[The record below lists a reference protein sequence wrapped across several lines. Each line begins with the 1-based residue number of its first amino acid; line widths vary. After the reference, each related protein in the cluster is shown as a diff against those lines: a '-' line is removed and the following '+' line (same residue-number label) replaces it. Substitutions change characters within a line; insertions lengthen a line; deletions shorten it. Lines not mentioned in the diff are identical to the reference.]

1 MGCEQM
7 RLELRPEDLTA
18 SLQVP
23 ASMDHWDEAMDF
35 IAAQA
40 EASLGNQS
48 AIYRLRLACEEI
60 LSNVIRE
67 TSDDQLSGRDITLW
81 ISSFALHAASPPTFA
96 IRIEDNG
103 PHYDPELGEERHVN
117 VDLPISD
124 RKPGGLGL
132 FLVQKSVDVAE
143 YHYFD
148 SRNTYCLAIRM

>member
-1 MGCEQM
+1 M

-23 ASMDHWDEAMDF
+23 ASMDHWDEAMAF
-35 IAAQA
+35 IAVQA
-40 EASLGNQS
+40 EASLTNQS

-67 TSDDQLSGRDITLW
+67 TGDEQASGRDITLW
-81 ISSFALHAASPPTFA
+81 ISSFALHTASPPSFA

-103 PHYDPELGEERHVN
+103 PHYDPGLDKERHVN
-117 VDLPISD
+117 IGLPITE

-132 FLVQKSVDVAE
+132 FLVQKSVDLAE
-143 YHYFD
+143 YHYSA
-148 SRNTYCLAIRM
+148 SRNIYCLAVKM